1 MKNVNSHLF
10 TNDQE
15 VVFVGK
21 NIFFEKYILRYLR
34 FCETVLLTLTAVCI
48 SCNNAAWTEAIRE
61 TDMEE
66 SDGEGESETSSD
78 SHSSTYSN
86 QSDKSNESNHSPCL
100 TDDGEFCL

>member
-1 MKNVNSHLF
+1 MFYEEYVR
-10 TNDQE
+10 TIQ
-15 VVFVGK
+15 
-21 NIFFEKYILRYLR
+21 
-34 FCETVLLTLTAVCI
+34 FCKSILLTLTAICI
-48 SCNNAAWTEAIRE
+48 SCNNAAWTEATRE